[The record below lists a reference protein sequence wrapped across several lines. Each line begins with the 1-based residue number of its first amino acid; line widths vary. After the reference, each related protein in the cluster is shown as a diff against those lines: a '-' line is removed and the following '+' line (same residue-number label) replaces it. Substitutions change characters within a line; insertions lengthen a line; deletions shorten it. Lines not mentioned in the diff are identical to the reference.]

1 MNEKSNERILI
12 IYLPTGSGHL
22 SNAKALKE
30 EFIKQGYTNI
40 LLYDPISPYSALG
53 KFLMGTGYMLASQK
67 IPMIWKTIYS
77 SDESRFGRCLTHL
90 IGLVFALYGM
100 LKICKT
106 YQPTR
111 IVCTHSIPSYAV
123 KYCAKK
129 YKLPVSMVVTDPFD
143 PPRLWYEGH
152 TFEIFCYSRDAAL
165 WMQKHGVPSRRI
177 HAYNLLVQ
185 EKFLKPMTASE
196 IRAFMIQEGFNPDK
210 PLVLMAGG
218 GDGLPKAIPIFRKL
232 VKSNLDFQIAV
243 ICGRDIDTYNILTLL
258 AIPYAKNHIIK
269 IYGFVT
275 IMYELMNAAHVAI
288 IKAGPGVIAEA
299 LALKKPMLIAS
310 SLPGQE
316 RPNIHWVTKNKLG
329 FYCYKPSL
337 VKKRVEQLLS
347 DPVKYEEYKKMLGK
361 FHFENTLPK
370 IVTDIVNNN
379 KALH

>member
-1 MNEKSNERILI
+1 MNEKLNERILI
-12 IYLPTGSGHL
+12 IYLPTGGGHL
-22 SNAKALKE
+22 SNAKALRE
-30 EFIKQGYTNI
+30 ELLRQGYTDV

-53 KFLMGTGYMLASQK
+53 KFLMGTGYRLASQK
-67 IPMIWKTIYS
+67 IPMIWKIIYLN
-77 SDESRFGRCLTHL
+77 DESRFGRCLTHL
-90 IGLVFALYGM
+90 IGLVFSLYGM
-100 LKICKT
+100 LLICKT

-111 IVCTHSIPSYAV
+111 IICTHAIPSYAV

-152 TFEIFCYSRDAAL
+152 TFEIFCYSRNAAL
-165 WMQKHGVPSRRI
+165 WMQKRGVPARRI

-185 EKFLKPMTASE
+185 EKFFNQMTAQE
-196 IRAFMIQEGFNPDK
+196 VHTFMVQEGFNPDK

-218 GDGLPKAIPIFRKL
+218 ADGLPKAIPIFRKL
-232 VKSNLDFQIAV
+232 MKSRLDFQIAV
-243 ICGRDIDTYNILTLL
+243 ICGHDIDTYNILNLL
-258 AIPYAKNHIIK
+258 ALPFSKNRVIK
-269 IYGFVT
+269 IYSFVT
-275 IMYELMNAAHVAI
+275 TMYELMNAAYITI
-288 IKAGPGVIAEA
+288 IKAGPGVIGEA

-347 DPVKYEEYKKMLGK
+347 DPVKYAEYKHRLEL
-361 FHFENTLPK
+361 FHLENTLPK
-370 IVTDIVNNN
+370 MISDITSSN